1 MGSRRMIVFLGAP
14 TAKDVLETWDKPP
27 LSQNDDASDLPLF
40 ELDLQNK
47 TRGVAWRRLADPVDS
62 LSQELAET
70 SMEPHLVEDP
80 LIERS
85 LRIYTND
92 TKDDE
97 ADMDISE
104 TAENSELSIS
114 SVYTPFLTGYDFDV
128 NEITDLEDLPS
139 ANVVAHNL
147 NRNYS
152 IIVALTGMTPC
163 QRVTTKFGK
172 SIALV
177 KLMVA
182 DQTRTNLEIACWDAM
197 ASLTQSMRK
206 DDIVYFRGT
215 QTKPNLLIEMLD

>member
-1 MGSRRMIVFLGAP
+1 MESRRMIVFLGAP
-14 TAKDVLETWDKPP
+14 TAKDILKTWDKPA
-27 LSQNDDASDLPLF
+27 LSQNDDTSDLPPF
-40 ELDLQNK
+40 MLDPQNK
-47 TRGVAWRRLADPVDS
+47 TSGVAWRRLADPVDS

-70 SMEPHLVEDP
+70 SMEPHLIEDP

-85 LRIYTND
+85 LRIYNTD
-92 TKDDE
+92 TKDGED
-97 ADMDISE
+97 DMDISE

-128 NEITDLEDLPS
+128 NEITELEDLPS

-152 IIVALTGMTPC
+152 IIVALTDMTPC
-163 QRVTTKFGK
+163 QHVTTKFGK
-172 SIALV
+172 SISLV

-215 QTKPNLLIEMLD
+215 LQPTRIC